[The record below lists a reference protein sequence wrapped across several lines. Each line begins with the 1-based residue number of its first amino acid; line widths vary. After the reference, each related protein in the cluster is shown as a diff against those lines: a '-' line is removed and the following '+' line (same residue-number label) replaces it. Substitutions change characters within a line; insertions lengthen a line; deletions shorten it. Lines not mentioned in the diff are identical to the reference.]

1 MMNCRWTKL
10 FTSNILLTWH
20 FISSADS
27 ERLQICSN
35 FVVHPLIIE
44 IILAPRETLFKL
56 CDKYHRTPLSI
67 SSDDGT
73 KVKKYLAS
81 CSTRRDMTLNL
92 PTDPNFFEQLFNVL
106 DPVRIPKNAP
116 RKNHEYS
123 RVRYLNWL
131 NIFERKCLKLFLF
144 LTSFVGNLKLLSYA
158 WLIFSIQRLLQQIFG
173 KNRSLQAKKTQK
185 SHDL

>member
-56 CDKYHRTPLSI
+56 CDKYHRTSLSI

-73 KVKKYLAS
+73 KDKKYLGP
-81 CSTRRDMTLNL
+81 RLK
-92 PTDPNFFEQLFNVL
+92 EQNTTAIF
-106 DPVRIPKNAP
+106 RIPCFIIPSPNKIKALVLV
-116 RKNHEYS
+116 S
-123 RVRYLNWL
+123 NWVT
-131 NIFERKCLKLFLF
+131 FYA
-144 LTSFVGNLKLLSYA
+144 LLSNKWPEIYNPETDCQPKTKSL
-158 WLIFSIQRLLQQIFG
+158 LILDLLLIIQDR
-173 KNRSLQAKKTQK
+173 
-185 SHDL
+185 